1 MLITNRQKLAKMA
14 GVRRLIV
21 NADDFGLT
29 PGVNRAIV
37 EAHTHGIV
45 TSATLMANASAFEQ
59 AVQLTKSLPG
69 FDVGCHIVL
78 VDGSPV
84 LHPSEIPTLIGDGR
98 PEEFDTSLNSFAVR
112 VLRGRINA
120 EQVEREAIAQIS
132 KLHTAGIRV
141 SHIDTHK
148 HVHVLPQILRPLL
161 RAAKACSVRAIRNPF
176 GRIAFS
182 LIAGRPQL
190 WKQWGKLTLL
200 NTLAGRFCRAVEA
213 EGMITPTGSLGIAA
227 TGALDEQLF
236 RFIVENVP
244 EGTWEFVTHPGYND
258 ADLDRI
264 RTRLR
269 NSRETE
275 LRLLASRETRESLA
289 GNGIELISYRC
300 LV

>member
-1 MLITNRQKLAKMA
+1 MLITNHQKLANMA

-29 PGVNRAIV
+29 PGVNRAIAD
-37 EAHTHGIV
+37 AHTQGIV
-45 TSATLMANASAFEQ
+45 TSATLMANASAFEH

-84 LHPSEIPTLIGDGR
+84 LHPSEIPSLIDGEHPGD
-98 PEEFDTSLNSFAVR
+98 FDTSVNSFALR

-120 EQVEREAIAQIS
+120 EEVEREVIAQIS
-132 KLHTAGIRV
+132 KLHMAGIRV

-148 HVHVLPQILRPLL
+148 HLHVLPQILRPLL
-161 RAAKACSVRAIRNPF
+161 RAAKACGVRAIRNPF

-182 LIAGRPQL
+182 LIPGRPQL
-190 WKQWGKLTLL
+190 WKQWGKLTVL
-200 NTLAGRFCRAVEA
+200 NTLAGKFCRLVEA

-227 TGALDEQLF
+227 TGALDERLF
-236 RFIVENVP
+236 RLIVENVP
-244 EGTWEFVTHPGYND
+244 QGTWEFVTHPGYND

-275 LRLLASRETRESLA
+275 LRLLASSETRESLA
-289 GNGIELISYRC
+289 GNGIELISYRY